1 MAAVN
6 SLTKQKCP
14 YVKANYVVALPLTAA
29 PESFWKLLPVFLS
42 RTLKRLGEDL
52 KG

>member
-29 PESFWKLLPVFLS
+29 PESFWKLLPVS
-42 RTLKRLGEDL
+42 CPGRSNDWVKI
-52 KG
+52 